1 METLVYVTIA
11 YTPKMKSWLQMAT
24 RSSLMR
30 ESVFLLRPYQGQKNV
45 QAWIHLEVMENDV
58 WGQGV

>member
-1 METLVYVTIA
+1 METLIYVTIA

-30 ESVFLLRPYQGQKNV
+30 ESVFLLRPYQGKKPFETEIHC
-45 QAWIHLEVMENDV
+45 AWIHL
-58 WGQGV
+58 